1 MIEAIASLGRLETTV
16 MQKVFPLAS
25 AKGVPAMTWKAVLS
39 SDLTPWMQICLA
51 KIFPDEALKST
62 SGNYAM
68 TEMDFDWQSEFF
80 GG

>member
-1 MIEAIASLGRLETTV
+1 
-16 MQKVFPLAS
+16 
-25 AKGVPAMTWKAVLS
+25 S

>member
-1 MIEAIASLGRLETTV
+1 MIDAIASLGRLDTTV
-16 MQKVFPLAS
+16 VQKVFPLAS
-25 AKGVPAMTWKAVLS
+25 AKGVPAMTWKAVIS